1 MKKHLDNDSENIN
14 TILNSTIEGI
24 LIIKQGF
31 IVNANDALVQILEY
45 KTKDELI
52 GNLATGVLIP
62 STTQK
67 FLEFNK
73 HLFQEVT
80 LVSNNGDLIPA
91 IIKISDIKLSGE
103 KYKIVS
109 LIDLREIKKNENL
122 LFRQSKL
129 ASLGEMISM
138 IAHQWRQPL
147 ASVGSIMAKLRFKT
161 KKNSLIKNED
171 LLKDILSVQGYLKY
185 MSKTIDDF
193 ANFFKDDKQKEYID
207 IIETTMHAKEL
218 IQPSLEIANI
228 NLEINKIDIEK
239 IYTYKNEYIQII
251 LNLINNS
258 IDAITEREIKK
269 GKIDINFVKSEN
281 YLRIKVSDNA
291 KGIPQDIINRVF
303 DPYFSTKHEKNGT
316 GLGLYMCKVILEKH
330 FSGTIDVKNTSQGT
344 CFSIDI
350 KI

>member
-1 MKKHLDNDSENIN
+1 MQKDTNNNID

-24 LIIKQGF
+24 LLIKKGF

-45 KTKDELI
+45 NSKDELI

-80 LVSNNGDLIPA
+80 LVSNSGDLIPA
-91 IIKISDIKLSGE
+91 IIKISDIELS
-103 KYKIVS
+103 KKSYKIVS
-109 LIDLREIKKNENL
+109 IIDLREIKQNENL

-147 ASVGSIMAKLRFKT
+147 NSVASIMAKLKFKS
-161 KKNSLIKNED
+161 KKNNAIKSED
-171 LLKDILSVQGYLKY
+171 LANEIKSVQNYLKY

-207 IIETTMHAKEL
+207 IVKTTQSAKKLIE
-218 IQPSLEIANI
+218 PSLKAANI
-228 NLEINKIDIEK
+228 QINIHEIQIQK
-239 IYTYKNEYIQII
+239 IYTYKNEYIQILLNI
-251 LNLINNS
+251 LNNS
-258 IDAITEREIKK
+258 IDAIIEKNIKN
-269 GKIDINFVKSEN
+269 GKIDINFIKSEN
-281 YLRIKVSDNA
+281 YLRIKISDNA
-291 KGIPQDIINRVF
+291 GGIPKDIINRVF
-303 DPYFSTKHEKNGT
+303 EPYFSTKHDKNGT

-330 FSGTIDVKNTSQGT
+330 FNGTIDVKQIKNGV
-344 CFSIDI
+344 CFSMDI